1 MQAKEVELEVEV
13 ELEDG
18 TRLRGTRE
26 GPLPASTS
34 TATSTS
40 TAVAVDCFR
49 GVPFAQAPVG
59 ELRWRPPLQWHNPNT
74 SEVLDATTFGHTCV
88 QWLW

>member
-1 MQAKEVELEVEV
+1 MHAKEVEVEVEV
-13 ELEDG
+13 ELELEDG

-26 GPLPASTS
+26 GPLPAS
-34 TATSTS
+34 TSTS

-74 SEVLDATTFGHTCV
+74 SEVLDATSFGHTCV